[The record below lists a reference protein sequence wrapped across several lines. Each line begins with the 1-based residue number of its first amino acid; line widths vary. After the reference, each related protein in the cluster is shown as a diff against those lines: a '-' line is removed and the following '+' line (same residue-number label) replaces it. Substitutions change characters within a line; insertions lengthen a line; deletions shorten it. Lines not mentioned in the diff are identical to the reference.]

1 MLARTALARLR
12 AHGPASSA
20 RDVAHISRQLAHTY
34 LTSTTA
40 TTHLAIAP
48 VVKTFR
54 SYATATKTKKATTK
68 KSPAK
73 KTATRKTATRKTAT
87 RKTAKKPV
95 KKAVKKAVKKPV
107 RKRAAKKPVKKP
119 APKRRGLTERQKLL
133 KEKVKTRENIA
144 QLKATALEEPKALP
158 ASAWVLYVSEVFRKL
173 PQGEKTNSVDV
184 IKKAAAD
191 FKNIGSSE
199 LERLQTQASDNK
211 KRNHEAYTKWVR
223 SHTPQ
228 QILDANKAR
237 NSLKRKL
244 AVYKKNKIND
254 DRLVKAPKT
263 AYFTFFLERAGSS
276 EGSVPER
283 AKQASQEWK
292 NMSAAQ
298 KQKYEEIAL
307 QDLQRYLKEY
317 KSVFGVEA
325 PRARA

>member
-12 AHGPASSA
+12 AQGQASSV

-48 VVKTFR
+48 AVKTFR
-54 SYATATKTKKATTK
+54 SYATATKTKKATAK

-73 KTATRKTATRKTAT
+73 KTATRKTATRKTA
-87 RKTAKKPV
+87 KKP
-95 KKAVKKAVKKPV
+95 VKKAVKKPV

-133 KEKVKTRENIA
+133 KEKAKTRENIA

-158 ASAWVLYVSEVFRKL
+158 GSAWVLYVSEVFRKL

-228 QILDANKAR
+228 QILEANKAR

-263 AYFTFFLERAGSS
+263 AYFAFFLERAGSS

-298 KQKYEEIAL
+298 KQKYEEIAR

>member
-12 AHGPASSA
+12 AQGQASSV

-48 VVKTFR
+48 AVKTFR
-54 SYATATKTKKATTK
+54 SYATATKTKKATAK

-73 KTATRKTATRKTAT
+73 KTATRKTATRKTA
-87 RKTAKKPV
+87 KKP
-95 KKAVKKAVKKPV
+95 VKKAVKKPV

-133 KEKVKTRENIA
+133 KEKAKTRENIA

-158 ASAWVLYVSEVFRKL
+158 GSAWVLYVSEVFRKL
-173 PQGEKTNSVDV
+173 PQGEKTNS
-184 IKKAAAD
+184 
-191 FKNIGSSE
+191 
-199 LERLQTQASDNK
+199 RLQTQASDNK

-228 QILDANKAR
+228 QILEANKAR

-263 AYFTFFLERAGSS
+263 AYFAFFLERAGSS

-298 KQKYEEIAL
+298 KQKYEEIAR